1 MSIDPGAA
9 AAGPAAVGPAAG
21 EGGLEVVSGSP
32 DELELAALLA
42 VSTAAAA
49 AAGEVAPDDDSAPSS
64 EWSLRARACRAPHT
78 KIAGTTSNDWRWSL
92 RG

>member
-49 AAGEVAPDDDSAPSS
+49 AAGEVAPDDGATGS
-64 EWSLRARACRAPHT
+64 EWSLRARASRAPHT

-92 RG
+92 RS